1 MVRFVKLD
9 RIRNVETPFRWAR
22 AILFWKMGSCIT
34 RAVKELADKLFTIS
48 VIVFNWKSW
57 TAVFL
62 SCLSIENTALYS
74 RLGESD

>member
-1 MVRFVKLD
+1 MKLD
-9 RIRNVETPFRWAR
+9 REIRWAR

-48 VIVFNWKSW
+48 ATVFKPGSNP
-57 TAVFL
+57 AVFL
-62 SCLSIENTALYS
+62 SCFVNGIPKIQLYSILCS